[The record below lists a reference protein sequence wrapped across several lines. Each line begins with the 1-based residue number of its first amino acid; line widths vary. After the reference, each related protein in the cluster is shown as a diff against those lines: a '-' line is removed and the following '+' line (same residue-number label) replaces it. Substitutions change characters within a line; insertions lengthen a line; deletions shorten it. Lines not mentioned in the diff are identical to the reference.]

1 MIPSGFGGFVL
12 KRLQERN
19 NKGSLHVNRSII
31 AVLITLLATL
41 AMVVPLGL
49 SALSASQANAVDGQ
63 DETASRKPLL
73 YRMMAFNDRI
83 DTYQDELRM
92 DFILRVKHNEFKP
105 DCVDLGKAD
114 TGGKSNCNLSFVYQ
128 YVGSDNPADYH
139 RVKYIN
145 TITPDDY
152 LENNKTGYAYD
163 GATAWADNH
172 LQRFTVHKIINS
184 GLYDY
189 LTISIEGD
197 MNIADKSKDP
207 AKFVAGGHPE
217 PLNVFAIVGDQN
229 TILSCGSSSWA
240 WGTETCST
248 FDPASMSNLQDRYS
262 NITASLSKDK
272 QMKVY
277 MGDCLGSG
285 GDDLQCSGPYSWV
298 GWDSNPYLYRN
309 HQANWGMVTDYGFP
323 AYSDGTV
330 GNINATA
337 PGTAPAR
344 SFFVYWMNLRGPG
357 NKTNGICSE
366 TSSYYYQWVA
376 LKDSEW
382 VPVKELTP
390 EPVLVTGQQ
399 PSPNTLT
406 TTYGLQGMVNTN
418 GAYNVNPTDPKY
430 ANTTNVLFATDKDGN
445 PMPAQKADGGIDF
458 KEAKEK
464 QDLDGYFKLVT
475 WPDTRNSDGT
485 ECTAVSPEVYS
496 PKSAGLVGIDDNM
509 SAAQKDTNLSAGWTI
524 DTAFYKYNVPRPDDP
539 TITKIEN
546 DADAGLDAS
555 GSVYTTKLDPVIS
568 GECTPSKDDKHPNTV
583 VLYGEDPTNPIAD
596 GQGTNGDDL
605 VKSSDTWGFRLGEA
619 VCETDTGSKQGGSWW
634 IQDTNKQYPS
644 PDPGNKYNSYRRYH
658 AWVVES
664 TSGFGLTSYFS
675 NVGTAYFVSGEN
687 VPDAAKFSVA
697 VPHTVNGSLP
707 VDSVVTFK
715 GEVSPVYTAWSSGK
729 LGMTDSKMAISMKQ
743 NTASDW
749 TSLVTTPANTFQRD
763 AAVGTASSISD
774 STTGL
779 TLSLTKTAA
788 STWSWSLNIPAD
800 KFTGYD
806 GSDETQT
813 YAFQVE
819 MVNPMNLRSGPASIE
834 RKIDM
839 TPTTLTID
847 RHDVFQVA
855 GRAYKYVDG
864 DRKIP
869 ETKGTMVHVTWPD
882 NTGTDVAVGGQ
893 GIWQAVPPEGM
904 KQGDVAV
911 QVLSDDAEGPD
922 AQGRFLG
929 GNQSASVS
937 QELEFRPST
946 SSLPLT
952 GGWPLSVL
960 KILLLIALGL
970 VGFVACLR
978 NKQES
983 RH

>member
-1 MIPSGFGGFVL
+1 M
-12 KRLQERN
+12 
-19 NKGSLHVNRSII
+19 
-31 AVLITLLATL
+31 
-41 AMVVPLGL
+41 
-49 SALSASQANAVDGQ
+49 
-63 DETASRKPLL
+63 
-73 YRMMAFNDRI
+73 
-83 DTYQDELRM
+83 
-92 DFILRVKHNEFKP
+92 
-105 DCVDLGKAD
+105 
-114 TGGKSNCNLSFVYQ
+114 
-128 YVGSDNPADYH
+128 
-139 RVKYIN
+139 
-145 TITPDDY
+145 
-152 LENNKTGYAYD
+152 
-163 GATAWADNH
+163 
-172 LQRFTVHKIINS
+172 
-184 GLYDY
+184 
-189 LTISIEGD
+189 
-197 MNIADKSKDP
+197 
-207 AKFVAGGHPE
+207 
-217 PLNVFAIVGDQN
+217 
-229 TILSCGSSSWA
+229 
-240 WGTETCST
+240 
-248 FDPASMSNLQDRYS
+248 
-262 NITASLSKDK
+262 
-272 QMKVY
+272 
-277 MGDCLGSG
+277 
-285 GDDLQCSGPYSWV
+285 
-298 GWDSNPYLYRN
+298 
-309 HQANWGMVTDYGFP
+309 
-323 AYSDGTV
+323 
-330 GNINATA
+330 
-337 PGTAPAR
+337 
-344 SFFVYWMNLRGPG
+344 
-357 NKTNGICSE
+357 
-366 TSSYYYQWVA
+366 A
-376 LKDSEW
+376 LKDSQW

-475 WPDTRNSDGT
+475 WPDTRNSDAT

-644 PDPGNKYNSYRRYH
+644 PDPGNKYNTYRRYH

-707 VDSVVTFK
+707 AGSVVTFK

-788 STWSWSLNIPAD
+788 STWSWLLNIPAD
-800 KFTGYD
+800 RFTGYD

-813 YAFQVE
+813 YTFQVE
-819 MVNPMNLRSGPASIE
+819 MINPMNLRSGPASVE
-834 RKIDM
+834 RKVDM
-839 TPTTLTID
+839 TPTTLTFD

-855 GRAYKYVDG
+855 GRAYKYAGG
-864 DRKIP
+864 DTKVP

-882 NTGTDVAVGGQ
+882 NTGTDVAVGDQ

-922 AQGRFLG
+922 AQGRFQG

-960 KILLLIALGL
+960 RILLLMALGL

-978 NKQES
+978 NKQEN

>member
-1 MIPSGFGGFVL
+1 M
-12 KRLQERN
+12 
-19 NKGSLHVNRSII
+19 NRPII
-31 AVLITLLATL
+31 AVLVTLLATL

-49 SALSASQANAVDGQ
+49 SALSANQANAIDGQ
-63 DETASRKPLL
+63 DETASRKPKL
-73 YRMMAFNDRI
+73 YRMLGYNNKLDS
-83 DTYQDELRM
+83 YQDELRM

-172 LQRFTVHKIINS
+172 LQRFTVHKVINS

-229 TILSCGSSSWA
+229 TALSCGSSSWA

-248 FDPASMSNLQDRYS
+248 FDPASMSDLQAQDRYS

-285 GDDLQCSGPYSWV
+285 GDDLKCSGPYSWV

-330 GNINATA
+330 GKINATA

-376 LKDSEW
+376 LKDSQW

-464 QDLDGYFKLVT
+464 QDLDGYFKMVT
-475 WPDTRNSDGT
+475 WPVTTNRDGSA
-485 ECTAVSPEVYS
+485 CTVSPEVYN
-496 PKSAGLVGIDDNM
+496 PERKGLVGIRDGMNSSDIER
-509 SAAQKDTNLSAGWTI
+509 NLSAGWTI
-524 DTAFYKYNVPRPDDP
+524 NSAFYKYDVPRPKDP
-539 TITKIEN
+539 TITNIEN
-546 DADAGLDAS
+546 DADGSLDAS
-555 GSVYTTKLDPVIS
+555 GSVYTSKLDPVIS
-568 GECTPSKDDKHPNTV
+568 GECTPSKDAAHPNKV
-583 VLYGEDPTNPIAD
+583 VLYGEDPANPISD
-596 GQGTNGDDL
+596 GQSQNGGDL
-605 VKSSDTWGFRLGEA
+605 VKTADTWGFKLGE
-619 VCETDTGSKQGGSWW
+619 VECKVDPKSKQGGSWQ

-644 PDPGNKYNSYRRYH
+644 PDPGNKYDGYRRYH
-658 AWVVES
+658 AWEIET
-664 TSGFGLTSYFS
+664 TSGFGLTSFFS

-687 VPDAAKFSVA
+687 VPDASKFSVT

-707 VDSVVTFK
+707 ASSAVTFK
-715 GEVSPVYTAWSSGK
+715 GVASPVYTAWSSGK

-749 TSLVTTPANTFQRD
+749 TSLLTTPANTFQRD
-763 AAVGTASSISD
+763 AAVNTSSAVTD

-779 TLSLTKTAA
+779 TLSLTKTAD
-788 STWSWSLNIPAD
+788 SNWSWSLNIPAD
-800 KFTGYD
+800 KFSGYN
-806 GSDETQT
+806 GGDETQM
-813 YAFQVE
+813 YDFQVE
-819 MVNPMNLRSGPASIE
+819 MINPMNIRSGPASIE
-834 RKIDM
+834 RKVDI
-839 TPTTLTID
+839 TPTTLTLE
-847 RHDVFQVA
+847 RYDVFQVA
-855 GRAYKYVDG
+855 GKAYKYVDG
-864 DRKIP
+864 DTKVP
-869 ETKGTMVHVTWPD
+869 ETKGTVVHVTWPD
-882 NTGTDVAVGGQ
+882 NTGTDVTVGDQ
-893 GIWQAVPPEGM
+893 GLWQAVPPEGVN
-904 KQGDVAV
+904 QGRFTA
-911 QVLSDDAEGPD
+911 QVLSDDAESADPKGGF
-922 AQGRFLG
+922 QG

-937 QELEFRPST
+937 HALEFRPSN
-946 SSLPLT
+946 SALPLT

-960 KILLLIALGL
+960 KILLLVALGL
-970 VGFVACLR
+970 AGFVACLR

>member
-1 MIPSGFGGFVL
+1 M
-12 KRLQERN
+12 
-19 NKGSLHVNRSII
+19 NRPII
-31 AVLITLLATL
+31 AVLVTLLATL

-49 SALSASQANAVDGQ
+49 SALSAGQANAIDGQ

-73 YRMMAFNDRI
+73 YRMLGYNNKLDS
-83 DTYQDELRM
+83 YQDELRM

-172 LQRFTVHKIINS
+172 LQRFTVHKVINS

-229 TILSCGSSSWA
+229 TALSCGSSSWA

-376 LKDSEW
+376 LKDSQW

-464 QDLDGYFKLVT
+464 QDLDGYFKMVT
-475 WPDTRNSDGT
+475 WPVTTNRDGSA
-485 ECTAVSPEVYS
+485 CTVSPEVYN
-496 PKSAGLVGIDDNM
+496 PDQKGLVGIRDGMNSSDIERNI
-509 SAAQKDTNLSAGWTI
+509 SAGWTI
-524 DTAFYKYNVPRPDDP
+524 NSAFYKYDVPRPDDP

-546 DADAGLDAS
+546 DADSALDAS
-555 GSVYTTKLDPVIS
+555 GSVYTSKLDPVIS
-568 GECTPSKDDKHPNTV
+568 GECTPSKDAAHPNKV
-583 VLYGEDPTNPIAD
+583 VLYGEDPANPISD
-596 GQGTNGDDL
+596 EQSQNGGDL
-605 VKSSDTWGFRLGEA
+605 VKTADTWGFKLGE
-619 VCETDTGSKQGGSWW
+619 VECKVDPKSKQGGSWQ

-644 PDPGNKYNSYRRYH
+644 PDPGNKYDGYRRYH
-658 AWVVES
+658 AWEIES
-664 TSGFGLTSYFS
+664 TSGFGLTSFFS
-675 NVGTAYFVSGEN
+675 NIGTAYFVSGEN
-687 VPDAAKFSVA
+687 VPDASKFSVT

-707 VDSVVTFK
+707 EGSVVVFK

-729 LGMTDSKMAISMKQ
+729 LGMTDSKMAISVKQ
-743 NTASDW
+743 KTASDW

-763 AAVGTASSISD
+763 AAAGTASSVSD

-779 TLSLTKTAA
+779 TLSLTKTAD
-788 STWSWSLNIPAD
+788 SNWSWSLNIPAD
-800 KFTGYD
+800 KFSGYN
-806 GSDETQT
+806 GGDETQM
-813 YAFQVE
+813 YDFQVE
-819 MVNPMNLRSGPASIE
+819 MINPMNIRSAPASIE
-834 RKIDM
+834 RKVDI
-839 TPTTLTID
+839 TPTTLTLE
-847 RHDVFQVA
+847 RYDVFQVA
-855 GRAYKYVDG
+855 GKAYKYVNG
-864 DRKIP
+864 DTKVP
-869 ETKGTMVHVTWPD
+869 ETKGTVVHVTWPD
-882 NTGTDVAVGGQ
+882 NTGTDVTVGDQ
-893 GIWQAVPPEGM
+893 GLWQATPPEGVN
-904 KQGDVAV
+904 QGRFTA
-911 QVLSDDAEGPD
+911 QVLSDDAESADPKGGF
-922 AQGRFLG
+922 QG
-929 GNQSASVS
+929 GNQSAPVS
-937 QELEFRPST
+937 HALEFRPSN
-946 SSLPLT
+946 SALPLT
-952 GGWPLSVL
+952 GGWPFSVL
-960 KILLLIALGL
+960 KILLLVALGL
-970 VGFVACLR
+970 AGFVACLR
-978 NKQES
+978 NRQES